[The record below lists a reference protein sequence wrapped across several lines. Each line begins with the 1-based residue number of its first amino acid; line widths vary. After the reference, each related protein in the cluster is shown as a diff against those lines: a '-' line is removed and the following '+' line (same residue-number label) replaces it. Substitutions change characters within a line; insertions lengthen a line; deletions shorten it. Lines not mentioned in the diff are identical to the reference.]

1 MYKKIKT
8 RTGLFLVC
16 QYWIFHVHLMYGMG
30 FMKENKSYD
39 DERILAEMK
48 AGNSLA
54 FDAIYRKYAKSIYGF
69 AYGMLKSYEDAENL
83 VQEVFICLWINRQKI
98 KKGSSLKYY
107 IFTVAYHT
115 SISFLRNKAKDNQFK
130 RRLKVL
136 QDKFQEPADSEIEY
150 KELNTRLTLIINKLP
165 EKQKKVFLLH
175 RREGLTYLE
184 ISEKLNISINTVETH
199 MARAL
204 KSIKQKLGD

>member
-1 MYKKIKT
+1 
-8 RTGLFLVC
+8 
-16 QYWIFHVHLMYGMG
+16 
-30 FMKENKSYD
+30 
-39 DERILAEMK
+39 MK

-107 IFTVAYHT
+107 LFTVAYHT

>member
-107 IFTVAYHT
+107 LFTVAYHT

>member
-16 QYWIFHVHLMYGMG
+16 QCWIFHVHLMYGMG

-107 IFTVAYHT
+107 LFTVAYHT

>member
-1 MYKKIKT
+1 
-8 RTGLFLVC
+8 
-16 QYWIFHVHLMYGMG
+16 MG

-107 IFTVAYHT
+107 LFTVAYHT

>member
-69 AYGMLKSYEDAENL
+69 AYGMLKSYEDA
-83 VQEVFICLWINRQKI
+83 
-98 KKGSSLKYY
+98 
-107 IFTVAYHT
+107 
-115 SISFLRNKAKDNQFK
+115 
-130 RRLKVL
+130 
-136 QDKFQEPADSEIEY
+136 
-150 KELNTRLTLIINKLP
+150 
-165 EKQKKVFLLH
+165 
-175 RREGLTYLE
+175 
-184 ISEKLNISINTVETH
+184 
-199 MARAL
+199 
-204 KSIKQKLGD
+204 